1 MGQKATMQIEGR
13 SMTWLLVLFH
23 ELDESFL
30 VYKPGILPVL
40 RDAQIAQA
48 QLGKALIN
56 QVDGRMHI
64 QSNRSL

>member
-1 MGQKATMQIEGR
+1 
-13 SMTWLLVLFH
+13 MTWLLVLFH